1 MSSGLFGVYLGGM
14 SVGFVVLVADL
25 SSEAGV
31 EVLQRVAPAW
41 SQCCDQGLGVS
52 GDVFVTGL
60 GTVTSL

>member
-1 MSSGLFGVYLGGM
+1 MSSGLFGIYLGGM
-14 SVGFVVLVADL
+14 SVRFVILVADL

-41 SQCCDQGLGVS
+41 SQYCDQGLGVS
-52 GDVFVTGL
+52 DDVFVTGL